1 MREIQAMSEAI
12 DPEIVGVAAAIQN
25 SILQPELVLSPE
37 NLKYLARQLRG
48 LLALRKHL
56 PVNNK
61 TDPEGFW
68 EMPLEE
74 MKEALHESIK
84 ARNKESKKRYGDE
97 MIDTSTFVGFGSGR

>member
-1 MREIQAMSEAI
+1 MSEAI
-12 DPEIVGVAAAIQN
+12 DPEIVGVAAAIQS

-97 MIDTSTFVGFGSGR
+97 MIDTSSFVGFGSGR